1 VHGQGDDVSI
11 TTINVMDGHNVMAS
25 GQRQHHLVEMH
36 GHGVVPQAL
45 GVERAAAGQR
55 EPRCARRPRR
65 WAHAGDCERAAEAG
79 CPHTPQ
85 IRQEPAARVGL
96 TV

>member
-1 VHGQGDDVSI
+1 VRAPVAASIAGQRAPAQARCSRCTDQGDDVSI
-11 TTINVMDGHNVMAS
+11 TTINMMDGHNVMAS

-55 EPRCARRPRR
+55 EPRCAR
-65 WAHAGDCERAAEAG
+65 
-79 CPHTPQ
+79 
-85 IRQEPAARVGL
+85 
-96 TV
+96 